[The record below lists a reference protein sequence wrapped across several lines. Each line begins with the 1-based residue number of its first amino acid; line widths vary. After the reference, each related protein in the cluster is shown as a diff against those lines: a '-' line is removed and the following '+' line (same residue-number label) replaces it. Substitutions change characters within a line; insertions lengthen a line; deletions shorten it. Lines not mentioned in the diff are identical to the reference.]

1 MHRTVEDVMTDVMSS
16 PVVTVGPGMPV
27 KEVAALLV
35 RHSISAVPVVDAA
48 GTLLGIVSEADLVP
62 LQAVPES
69 RGRFQR
75 FDELLRYL
83 PRTAADAMTRD
94 VVTLPED
101 ADVAQAALLMLER
114 AVKRIP
120 VVRDGRATG
129 IVSRRDLLRALA
141 RSDAEVRAEVEDLL
155 NEEQLQLGG
164 VDVSVAGGIVSLA
177 GLAGAGGR
185 RAAEILARS
194 VPGVVAVTF
203 ADRPVST
210 R

>member
-1 MHRTVEDVMTDVMSS
+1 VTLLTDVMSS
-16 PVVTVGPGMPV
+16 PVVAVGPGMPV

-120 VVRDGRATG
+120 VVRDGRVTG